1 MIMDGNDFLKKLK
14 GMGVSQTQ
22 VAEILGVT
30 RQTVSCMR
38 YAQSVKTSVV
48 EKIANAIGSSV
59 GELLNERPDLDLQEL
74 RRLRQENEELREEI
88 KKKDAT
94 IDKLIGI
101 IGRDK

>member
-1 MIMDGNDFLKKLK
+1 MNGNDFLRKLK

-48 EKIANAIGSSV
+48 EKIANAIGASV

-74 RRLRQENEELREEI
+74 RRLSSEQGI
-88 KKKDAT
+88 ST
-94 IDKLIGI
+94 KLMICFI
-101 IGRDK
+101 RI

>member
-1 MIMDGNDFLKKLK
+1 MIMNGNDFLKKLK

-30 RQTVSCMR
+30 RQTISCMR

-74 RRLRQENEELREEI
+74 RRLRKENEELKEEI

-101 IGRDK
+101 LGRDK

>member
-1 MIMDGNDFLKKLK
+1 MNGEDFLKKLK
-14 GMGVSQTQ
+14 GMGVSQSQ

-30 RQTVSCMR
+30 RQTISCMR

-74 RRLRQENEELREEI
+74 RRLRKENEELREEI

-101 IGRDK
+101 LGRDK

>member
-1 MIMDGNDFLKKLK
+1 MNGNDFLKKLK

-48 EKIANAIGSSV
+48 EKIANAIGASV

-74 RRLRQENEELREEI
+74 RRLRQENEELKEEI

>member
-1 MIMDGNDFLKKLK
+1 MNGNDFLKKLK
-14 GMGVSQTQ
+14 GMGISQSQ

-74 RRLRQENEELREEI
+74 RRLRKENEELKEEI

>member
-1 MIMDGNDFLKKLK
+1 MIMNGNDFLKKLK

-74 RRLRQENEELREEI
+74 RRLRKENEELREEI

>member
-1 MIMDGNDFLKKLK
+1 MNGNDFLRKLK

-30 RQTVSCMR
+30 RQTISCMR

>member
-1 MIMDGNDFLKKLK
+1 MIMNGNDFLKKLK

-74 RRLRQENEELREEI
+74 RRLRKENEELKEEI

-101 IGRDK
+101 LGRDK

>member
-1 MIMDGNDFLKKLK
+1 MIMNGNDFLKKLK

-48 EKIANAIGSSV
+48 EKIANAIGASV

-74 RRLRQENEELREEI
+74 RRLRQENEELKEEI

>member
-1 MIMDGNDFLKKLK
+1 MIMNGNDFLKKLK

-48 EKIANAIGSSV
+48 EKIANAIGASV
-59 GELLNERPDLDLQEL
+59 GELLNEMPDLDLQEL
-74 RRLRQENEELREEI
+74 RRLRKENEELKEEI

>member
-1 MIMDGNDFLKKLK
+1 MDGNEFLKKLK

-74 RRLRQENEELREEI
+74 RRLRQENEELKEEI

>member
-1 MIMDGNDFLKKLK
+1 MNGNDFLKKLK

-30 RQTVSCMR
+30 RQTISCMR

-74 RRLRQENEELREEI
+74 RRLRKANEELKEEI

>member
-1 MIMDGNDFLKKLK
+1 MIMDGNEFLKKLK
-14 GMGVSQTQ
+14 GMGVSQTH

-74 RRLRQENEELREEI
+74 RRLRKENEELREEI

>member
-1 MIMDGNDFLKKLK
+1 MDGNEFLKKLK

-30 RQTVSCMR
+30 RQTISCMR

-74 RRLRQENEELREEI
+74 RRLRQENEELKEEI

>member
-1 MIMDGNDFLKKLK
+1 MIMDGNEFLKKLK

-74 RRLRQENEELREEI
+74 RRLRKENEELKEEI

-101 IGRDK
+101 LGRDK

>member
-1 MIMDGNDFLKKLK
+1 MDGNEFLKKLK
-14 GMGVSQTQ
+14 GMGVNQTQ

-74 RRLRQENEELREEI
+74 RRLRKENEDLKEEI

>member
-1 MIMDGNDFLKKLK
+1 
-14 GMGVSQTQ
+14 MGVSQSQ

-74 RRLRQENEELREEI
+74 RRLRKENEELKEEI

-101 IGRDK
+101 LGKDK

>member
-1 MIMDGNDFLKKLK
+1 MNGNDFLKKLK

-48 EKIANAIGSSV
+48 EKIANAIGASV

-74 RRLRQENEELREEI
+74 RRLRKENEELKEEI

>member
-1 MIMDGNDFLKKLK
+1 MNGNEFLKKLK

>member
-1 MIMDGNDFLKKLK
+1 MNGNDFLKKLK

-48 EKIANAIGSSV
+48 EKIANAIGASV

-74 RRLRQENEELREEI
+74 RRLRKENEELKEEI

-101 IGRDK
+101 LGRDK

>member
-1 MIMDGNDFLKKLK
+1 MNGNDFLRKLK

-30 RQTVSCMR
+30 RQTISCMR

-74 RRLRQENEELREEI
+74 RRLRQENEELKEEI

>member
-1 MIMDGNDFLKKLK
+1 MNGNDFLKKLK

-74 RRLRQENEELREEI
+74 RRLRKENEELKEEI

-101 IGRDK
+101 LGRDK

>member
-1 MIMDGNDFLKKLK
+1 MIMNGNDFLKKLK

-48 EKIANAIGSSV
+48 EKIANAIGASV

-74 RRLRQENEELREEI
+74 RRLRQENEELKEEI

-101 IGRDK
+101 LGRDK

>member
-1 MIMDGNDFLKKLK
+1 MNGNDFLKKLK

-48 EKIANAIGSSV
+48 EKIANAIGASV

>member
-1 MIMDGNDFLKKLK
+1 MIMNGNDFLRKLK

-48 EKIANAIGSSV
+48 EKIANAIGASV

-74 RRLRQENEELREEI
+74 RRLRKENEELKEEI

>member
-1 MIMDGNDFLKKLK
+1 MNGNDFLKKLK

-48 EKIANAIGSSV
+48 EKIANAIGASV
-59 GELLNERPDLDLQEL
+59 GELLNEMPDLDLQEL
-74 RRLRQENEELREEI
+74 RRLRKENEELKEEI

>member
-1 MIMDGNDFLKKLK
+1 MNGNDFLKKLK

-30 RQTVSCMR
+30 RQTISCMR

-74 RRLRQENEELREEI
+74 RRLRKENEELKEEI

-101 IGRDK
+101 LGRDK

>member
-1 MIMDGNDFLKKLK
+1 MIMNGNDFLKKLK
-14 GMGVSQTQ
+14 GMGVSQSQ

-74 RRLRQENEELREEI
+74 RRLRKENEELKEEI

-101 IGRDK
+101 LGRDK

>member
-1 MIMDGNDFLKKLK
+1 MNGNDFLKKLK
-14 GMGVSQTQ
+14 GMGVNQTQ

-74 RRLRQENEELREEI
+74 RRLRKENEELREEI

-101 IGRDK
+101 LGKDK

>member
-1 MIMDGNDFLKKLK
+1 MNGEDFLKKLK

-74 RRLRQENEELREEI
+74 RRLRKENEELKEEI

>member
-1 MIMDGNDFLKKLK
+1 MNGNDFLRKLK

>member
-1 MIMDGNDFLKKLK
+1 MNGNDFLKKLK

-30 RQTVSCMR
+30 RQTISCMR

-74 RRLRQENEELREEI
+74 RRLRKENEELKEEI

>member
-1 MIMDGNDFLKKLK
+1 MIMNGNDFLKKLK

-74 RRLRQENEELREEI
+74 RRLRQENEELKEEI

-101 IGRDK
+101 LGRDK

>member
-1 MIMDGNDFLKKLK
+1 MNGNDFLKKLK

-22 VAEILGVT
+22 VADILGVT

-74 RRLRQENEELREEI
+74 RRLRKENEELKEEI

-101 IGRDK
+101 LGRDK

>member
-1 MIMDGNDFLKKLK
+1 MIMNGNDFLKKLK

-22 VAEILGVT
+22 VADILGVT

-74 RRLRQENEELREEI
+74 RRLRQENEELKEEI

-94 IDKLIGI
+94 IDKLIGML
-101 IGRDK
+101 GRDK

>member
-1 MIMDGNDFLKKLK
+1 MNGNDFLRKLK

-74 RRLRQENEELREEI
+74 RRLRQENEELKEEI

>member
-1 MIMDGNDFLKKLK
+1 MNGNDFLKKLK

-22 VAEILGVT
+22 VAAILGVT

-74 RRLRQENEELREEI
+74 RRLRKENEELKEEI

-101 IGRDK
+101 LGKDK

>member
-1 MIMDGNDFLKKLK
+1 MIMNGNDFLKKLK

-48 EKIANAIGSSV
+48 EKIANAIGASV

-74 RRLRQENEELREEI
+74 RRLRKENEELKEEI

-101 IGRDK
+101 LGRDK

>member
-1 MIMDGNDFLKKLK
+1 MNGNDFLKKLK

-74 RRLRQENEELREEI
+74 RRLRQENEELKEEI

>member
-1 MIMDGNDFLKKLK
+1 MIMNGNDFLKKLK

-74 RRLRQENEELREEI
+74 RRLRQENEELKEEI